1 MQFPLMPVEDA
12 IENEKR
18 VKISD
23 MDTFRNLLNP
33 CRTLVAAAALAAIC
47 MVAPAGC
54 GREARPSLECDPE
67 AIYSTIKT
75 LCADSLAGRRAGSG
89 NDLRAARL
97 LAEKLREAGCEPLW
111 REALVPFSMDGA
123 AKNRGMDR
131 VLAGEWCDTSYNVVM
146 VVRSRYPDAEKV
158 LLGAHYDHLG
168 LFKADK
174 GVRHKSGDMLYG
186 ANDNASGAAAVV
198 EVARLLQP
206 YADTFRRDLVV
217 ALFGAEE
224 MGLVGS
230 RHLERMLRDS
240 MVTVGH
246 MVNLEMLGRMRG
258 DTLLIQGEALSP
270 VSLVAAEVGEADS
283 LRIDLSTGFSI
294 GSDHFTFASKMVPVS
309 FFATT
314 DISTLHTVDDT
325 PESLDMEGMERAVNY
340 ITRYLYKLL
349 TLDEL
354 PELREN
360 I

>member
-1 MQFPLMPVEDA
+1 M
-12 IENEKR
+12 
-18 VKISD
+18 
-23 MDTFRNLLNP
+23 NLLNS

-47 MVAPAGC
+47 MTVSAGC
-54 GREARPSLECDPE
+54 GRAARPSLECDPE

-97 LAEKLREAGCEPLW
+97 LAERLREEGCQPLW

-123 AKNRGMDR
+123 AKNRGMDK

-174 GVRHKSGDMLYG
+174 GVRHKAGDMLYG
-186 ANDNASGAAAVV
+186 ANDNASGTAAVV

-258 DTLLIQGEALSP
+258 DTLRLQGEALSP

-340 ITRYLYKLL
+340 VTRYLYKLL

>member
-1 MQFPLMPVEDA
+1 
-12 IENEKR
+12 
-18 VKISD
+18 
-23 MDTFRNLLNP
+23 MDTFRNLLNS
-33 CRTLVAAAALAAIC
+33 CLRLVAAAVLAAIC
-47 MVAPAGC
+47 AVAPAGC

-67 AIYSTIKT
+67 AVYSTIKT

-97 LAEKLREAGCEPLW
+97 LAEKLREAGCQPLW

-158 LLGAHYDHLG
+158 LLGAHYDHMG

-240 MVTVGH
+240 AVVVGH

-258 DTLLIQGEALSP
+258 DTLLLQGEALSP
-270 VSLVAAEVGEADS
+270 VSVVAAEVDAADS

>member
-47 MVAPAGC
+47 MTVSAGC
-54 GREARPSLECDPE
+54 GRAARPSLECDPE

-89 NDLRAARL
+89 NDLRAA
-97 LAEKLREAGCEPLW
+97 LADELHAAGCEPLW
-111 REALVPFSMDGA
+111 REALVPFCIPAGR
-123 AKNRGMDR
+123 RGMDK
-131 VLAGEWCDTSYNVVM
+131 VLAGEWRDTSYNVVM

-174 GVRHKSGDMLYG
+174 GKRHKAADMLRG
-186 ANDNASGAAAVV
+186 ANDNASGTAAVV

-240 MVTVGH
+240 AVVVGH

-258 DTLLIQGEALSP
+258 DTLLLQGEMLSP
-270 VSLVAAEVGEADS
+270 VSLVAAETGAADS

-294 GSDHFTFASKMVPVS
+294 GSDHFSFASKMIPVS

-325 PESLDMEGMERAVNY
+325 PESLDMAGMERAVNY
-340 ITRYLYKLL
+340 IMRYVYTLL
-349 TLDEL
+349 TTERL
-354 PELREN
+354 PELREK

>member
-47 MVAPAGC
+47 MTVSAGC
-54 GREARPSLECDPE
+54 GREARPSMECDPT
-67 AIYSTIKT
+67 AMYATIKT
-75 LCADSLAGRRAGSG
+75 LCADSLGGRRAGSG

-97 LAEKLREAGCEPLW
+97 LADELHAAGCEPLW
-111 REALVPFSMDGA
+111 REALVPFCIPAGR
-123 AKNRGMDR
+123 RGMDK
-131 VLAGEWCDTSYNVVM
+131 VLAGEWRDSSYNVVM
-146 VVRSRYPDAEKV
+146 TIRSRHPEAEKV

-174 GVRHKSGDMLYG
+174 GKRHKAADMLRG
-186 ANDNASGAAAVV
+186 ANDNASGTAAVV
-198 EVARLLQP
+198 EIARCLQP
-206 YADTFRRDLVV
+206 YADSFRRDLVV

-224 MGLVGS
+224 MGIVGS

-240 MVTVGH
+240 AVVVGH

-258 DTLLIQGEALSP
+258 DTLCLQGEMLSP
-270 VSLVAAEVGEADS
+270 VSLVAAETGAADS
-283 LRIDLSTGFSI
+283 LRIDLSTDFSV
-294 GSDHFTFASKMVPVS
+294 GSDHVSFASKMIPVS
-309 FFATT
+309 FFVTS
-314 DISTLHTVDDT
+314 DITTLHTVDDT

-340 ITRYLYKLL
+340 IMRYLYKLL

>member
-1 MQFPLMPVEDA
+1 
-12 IENEKR
+12 
-18 VKISD
+18 

-33 CRTLVAAAALAAIC
+33 CRTLVAAAVLAAIC

-54 GREARPSLECDPE
+54 GRAARPSLECDPE
-67 AIYSTIKT
+67 AVYSTIKT

-97 LAEKLREAGCEPLW
+97 LADELHAAGCEPLW
-111 REALVPFSMDGA
+111 REALVPFCIPA
-123 AKNRGMDR
+123 ERRGMDK
-131 VLAGEWCDTSYNVVM
+131 VLAGEWRDSSYNVVM
-146 VVRSRYPDAEKV
+146 TIRSRHPEAEKV

-174 GVRHKSGDMLYG
+174 GKRHKAADMLRG
-186 ANDNASGAAAVV
+186 ANDNASGTAAVV
-198 EVARLLQP
+198 EIARLLQP

-354 PELREN
+354 RELREN

>member
-1 MQFPLMPVEDA
+1 
-12 IENEKR
+12 
-18 VKISD
+18 
-23 MDTFRNLLNP
+23 MDTFRNLLNS
-33 CRTLVAAAALAAIC
+33 CRTLVAAATLAAIC
-47 MVAPAGC
+47 MTAPVGC
-54 GREARPSLECDPE
+54 GRAARPSLECDPE

-111 REALVPFSMDGA
+111 REALVPFCIPAGR
-123 AKNRGMDR
+123 RGMDK

-174 GVRHKSGDMLYG
+174 GKRHKAADMLRGAKAADMLRG
-186 ANDNASGAAAVV
+186 ANDNASGTAAVV
-198 EVARLLQP
+198 EIARCLQP
-206 YADTFRRDLVV
+206 YADSFRRDLVV

-224 MGLVGS
+224 MGIVGS

-258 DTLLIQGEALSP
+258 DTLCLQGEMLSP
-270 VSLVAAEVGEADS
+270 VSLVAAETGAADS
-283 LRIDLSTGFSI
+283 LRIDLSTDFSV
-294 GSDHFTFASKMVPVS
+294 GSDHVSFASKMIPVS
-309 FFATT
+309 FFVTS
-314 DISTLHTVDDT
+314 DITTLHTVDDT
-325 PESLDMEGMERAVNY
+325 PESLDMAGMERAVNY
-340 ITRYLYKLL
+340 IMRYVYTLL
-349 TLDEL
+349 TTERL
-354 PELREN
+354 PELREK

>member
-1 MQFPLMPVEDA
+1 
-12 IENEKR
+12 
-18 VKISD
+18 
-23 MDTFRNLLNP
+23 MDTFRNLLNS
-33 CRTLVAAAALAAIC
+33 CRTFVAAAALAAIC

-54 GREARPSLECDPE
+54 GRAARPSLECDPE
-67 AIYSTIKT
+67 AIYSTIKM

-111 REALVPFSMDGA
+111 RESLVPFCMDGA

-186 ANDNASGAAAVV
+186 ANDNASGTAAVV

-325 PESLDMEGMERAVNY
+325 PESLDMEGMRRAVNY

>member
-1 MQFPLMPVEDA
+1 
-12 IENEKR
+12 
-18 VKISD
+18 
-23 MDTFRNLLNP
+23 MDTFRNLLNS
-33 CRTLVAAAALAAIC
+33 CRTLVAAAVLAAIC

-54 GREARPSLECDPE
+54 GRAARPSLECDPE

-123 AKNRGMDR
+123 AKNRGMDK
-131 VLAGEWCDTSYNVVM
+131 VLAGEWRDSSYNVVM
-146 VVRSRYPDAEKV
+146 TIRSRHPEAEKG

-174 GVRHKSGDMLYG
+174 GVRHKAGDMLYG
-186 ANDNASGAAAVV
+186 ANDNASGTAAVV

-224 MGLVGS
+224 MGIVGS

-240 MVTVGH
+240 AVVVGH

-258 DTLLIQGEALSP
+258 DTLLLQGEALSP
-270 VSLVAAEVGEADS
+270 VSVVAAEVDAADS

-325 PESLDMEGMERAVNY
+325 PESLDMEGMRRAVNY
-340 ITRYLYKLL
+340 ITRYLYELL
-349 TLDEL
+349 TMERL

-360 I
+360 V

>member
-1 MQFPLMPVEDA
+1 MNSCL
-12 IENEKR
+12 R
-18 VKISD
+18 
-23 MDTFRNLLNP
+23 
-33 CRTLVAAAALAAIC
+33 LVAAAVLAAIC
-47 MVAPAGC
+47 AVAPAGC
-54 GREARPSLECDPE
+54 GRAARPSLECDPE

-174 GVRHKSGDMLYG
+174 GVRHKAGNMLYG
-186 ANDNASGAAAVV
+186 ANDNASGTAAVV

>member
-33 CRTLVAAAALAAIC
+33 CRTLVAAAVLAAIC
-47 MVAPAGC
+47 MVAPVGC
-54 GREARPSLECDPE
+54 GRAARPSLECDRE
-67 AIYSTIKT
+67 AMYTTIEM
-75 LCADSLAGRRAGSG
+75 LCSDSLGGRRAGSG

-97 LAEKLREAGCEPLW
+97 LADELHAAGCEPLW
-111 REALVPFSMDGA
+111 RETLVPFCIPAGR
-123 AKNRGMDR
+123 RGMDK

-174 GVRHKSGDMLYG
+174 GVRHKAGNMLYG
-186 ANDNASGAAAVV
+186 ANDNASGTAAVV

-270 VSLVAAEVGEADS
+270 VSLVAAEVGESDS

-314 DISTLHTVDDT
+314 DISTLHTVDDM

>member
-1 MQFPLMPVEDA
+1 MTV
-12 IENEKR
+12 
-18 VKISD
+18 S
-23 MDTFRNLLNP
+23 
-33 CRTLVAAAALAAIC
+33 
-47 MVAPAGC
+47 AGC
-54 GREARPSLECDPE
+54 GREARPSMECDPT
-67 AIYSTIKT
+67 AMYATIKT
-75 LCADSLAGRRAGSG
+75 LCADSLGGRRAGSG

-123 AKNRGMDR
+123 AKNRGMDK

-186 ANDNASGAAAVV
+186 ANDNASGTAAVV
-198 EVARLLQP
+198 EIARCLQP
-206 YADTFRRDLVV
+206 YADSFRRDLVV

-224 MGLVGS
+224 MGIVGS

-240 MVTVGH
+240 AVVVGH

-325 PESLDMEGMERAVNY
+325 PESLDMEGMRRAVNY
-340 ITRYLYKLL
+340 ITRYLYELL
-349 TLDEL
+349 TMERL

-360 I
+360 V

>member
-1 MQFPLMPVEDA
+1 M
-12 IENEKR
+12 
-18 VKISD
+18 
-23 MDTFRNLLNP
+23 
-33 CRTLVAAAALAAIC
+33 
-47 MVAPAGC
+47 
-54 GREARPSLECDPE
+54 ECDPT
-67 AIYSTIKT
+67 AMYATIKT
-75 LCADSLAGRRAGSG
+75 LCADSLGGRRAGSG

-97 LAEKLREAGCEPLW
+97 LAEKLREAGCQPLW
-111 REALVPFSMDGA
+111 RGALVPFCMDGA

-174 GVRHKSGDMLYG
+174 GVRHKAGNMLYG
-186 ANDNASGAAAVV
+186 ANDNASGTAAVV

-270 VSLVAAEVGEADS
+270 VSLVAAEVGESDS

-314 DISTLHTVDDT
+314 DISTLHTVDDM

>member
-1 MQFPLMPVEDA
+1 M
-12 IENEKR
+12 N
-18 VKISD
+18 S
-23 MDTFRNLLNP
+23 
-33 CRTLVAAAALAAIC
+33 CRTLVAAAVLAAIC
-47 MVAPAGC
+47 MVTPAGC
-54 GREARPSLECDPE
+54 GRAARPSLECDPE

-89 NDLRAARL
+89 NDLRAARM
-97 LAEKLREAGCEPLW
+97 LAEKLREAGCQPLW
-111 REALVPFSMDGA
+111 RDALVPFSMDGA
-123 AKNRGMDR
+123 AKNRGMDK

-174 GVRHKSGDMLYG
+174 GVRHKADDMLYG
-186 ANDNASGAAAVV
+186 ANDNASGTAAVV

-258 DTLLIQGEALSP
+258 DTLRLQGEALSP
-270 VSLVAAEVGEADS
+270 VSLVAAEVGESDS

-325 PESLDMEGMERAVNY
+325 PESLDMAGMERAVNY
-340 ITRYLYKLL
+340 IMRYVYTLL
-349 TLDEL
+349 TTERL
-354 PELREN
+354 PELREK

>member
-33 CRTLVAAAALAAIC
+33 CRTLVAAAVLAAIC
-47 MVAPAGC
+47 AVAPAGC
-54 GREARPSLECDPE
+54 GREARPSVECDRE
-67 AIYSTIKT
+67 AMYTTIEM
-75 LCADSLAGRRAGSG
+75 LCSDSLGGRRAGSG

-131 VLAGEWCDTSYNVVM
+131 VLAGEWCDSSYNVVM
-146 VVRSRYPDAEKV
+146 TIRSRHPEAEKV

-174 GVRHKSGDMLYG
+174 GKRHKAADMLRG
-186 ANDNASGAAAVV
+186 ANDNASGTAAVV
-198 EVARLLQP
+198 EIARCLQP
-206 YADTFRRDLVV
+206 YADSFRRDLVV

-224 MGLVGS
+224 MGIVGS

-240 MVTVGH
+240 AVVVGH

-258 DTLLIQGEALSP
+258 DTLLLQGEALSP
-270 VSLVAAEVGEADS
+270 VSVVAAEVDAADS

-294 GSDHFTFASKMVPVS
+294 GSDHFTFASKMIPVS

-325 PESLDMEGMERAVNY
+325 PESLDMAGMERAVNY
-340 ITRYLYKLL
+340 IMRYVYTLL
-349 TLDEL
+349 TTERL
-354 PELREN
+354 PELREK